1 MQMRIRDLARTAVGN
16 ITAHGL
22 SKVELDELN
31 ASAIRSIGTERAYRD
46 VYIEYLHWL
55 RDHQLPLDEAHT
67 RGMMLEF
74 LDDYAE
80 LHMQKSVNRA
90 VQALQKIFS
99 VALPPV
105 ESCVVPTV
113 EGRAYS
119 FSAVRSIVTNQ
130 SPKNGL
136 STLLCYDGGF
146 RAHECITLRRPC
158 GESPSV
164 HRNWSHDRFVGR
176 TDYELYLVDGKGGL
190 VRAVALSIE
199 LARELEKYARPA
211 PVTVRDREID
221 YISHYDIGGGQALS
235 SSFSYASER
244 ALGYSHGVHGMRHS
258 FAWNRLAALIPL
270 VGPRR
275 ALEILAQELGHFRVS
290 ITLNYLVGG

>member
-1 MQMRIRDLARTAVGN
+1 MRIRDLAREVVSG

-22 SKVELDELN
+22 SKLEFDELN

-46 VYIEYLHWL
+46 VYVEYLHWL
-55 RDHQLPLDEAHT
+55 SDHRLPLNAAHT
-67 RGMMLEF
+67 RNMMLEF

-99 VALPPV
+99 VSLPPV
-105 ESCVVPTV
+105 TSSIVPRV
-113 EGRAYS
+113 DGRAYA
-119 FSAVRSIVTNQ
+119 FNAVCKAVDHQI
-130 SPKNGL
+130 PKNAVA
-136 STLLCYDGGF
+136 TLICYDAGL
-146 RAHECITLRRPC
+146 RAHECLNLRKPRAE
-158 GESPSV
+158 GPSA
-164 HRNWSHDRFVGR
+164 HRSWSNDLFTGR
-176 TDYELYLVDGKGGL
+176 EDYENYLVDGKGGL

-199 LARELEKYARPA
+199 LSHELEKYARPV

-221 YISHYDIGGGQALS
+221 YVSHYDIGGGQALS
-235 SSFSYASER
+235 SSFSYASKQ
-244 ALGYSHGVHGMRHS
+244 AFGYSRGVHGMRHS
-258 FAWNRLAALIPL
+258 FAWNRLAVLIPL

-275 ALEILAQELGHFRVS
+275 AIEILAEELGHFRPS